1 MKYGMLILERVVSMS
16 DQVQSGQLVSSK
28 ELLSGVRV
36 LEVSS
41 RASGAYAGR
50 LLAAMGADVRRY
62 GPRIDLAAPPVA
74 EGPADQWL
82 HAGKFLPDS
91 LPEPA
96 VAVAGVD
103 VVVLETDTAD
113 DDLVSWARAVGAAAE
128 GLDAP
133 PVVVRLAG
141 AAVDG
146 VTIPS
151 DSLTVGAW
159 AAMSWSIGDADKPP
173 LTLPFDLTDFQL
185 ALYGAAAGL
194 AALLAAPA
202 RSELKS
208 VEVAG
213 RDVLAYYVGMI
224 TANFLPYERPWAR
237 EGARPPGSAGVY
249 PASIF
254 PCSDGHVVLMC
265 RNHKE
270 WHALLAAMGNPEW
283 SRDPKFDDPRV
294 VARLHSD
301 EADTHLMPWI
311 AGQTCDELVE
321 LGRASGLAVAPIVSV
336 REALDEPQFA
346 FRDFFAEVVPGVRT
360 PTVPWRLEELSDAEP
375 LREWQVRGESGDPR
389 RLLEGL
395 RVLDLSWV
403 WSGPLTTSILGDLGA
418 EILKVEHS
426 GHMDTGRQRGRA
438 RRNGVEVEGPEH
450 EATPYFNQMNHGKRS
465 ITVDLK
471 NPASRD
477 ILLDLVEQCDV
488 VVENMRPGVLE
499 RLGLSY
505 ADFASRNPAVVMLS
519 MSMAGQEG
527 PLKSMKGYA
536 GIMAAMSG
544 LESLI
549 GYDEHNIVGSLSPAL
564 GDPNAAGHALCIML
578 GSLIRRRRT
587 GRGCW
592 IDLSQIEALM
602 CVMPAPVI
610 ASQLDGRVDVPVNT
624 HPRFTPY
631 GHFPAA
637 GHDSWV
643 ALAIRSDDEWAAL
656 IELAGATEWSRDPR
670 WESVEG
676 RRAGRDEL
684 TEQIGTWTSGRDRD
698 ALVADLLEKGI
709 AAAPVASFEE
719 MTDSAW
725 VKSRELK
732 VRVEHRYLGETD
744 VYVVPFR
751 FGGEPVGRALPAPL
765 LGADTDEILGE
776 LLDMDAASI
785 QELHR
790 RAVLT

>member
-1 MKYGMLILERVVSMS
+1 MS
-16 DQVQSGQLVSSK
+16 EQVQSRQLVSST

-62 GPRIDLAAPPVA
+62 GPRIDLAAPPAAA
-74 EGPADQWL
+74 EPADQWL
-82 HAGKFLPDS
+82 HAEKLLPDS
-91 LPEPA
+91 LPEPEIA
-96 VAVAGVD
+96 VMGVD

-113 DDLVSWARAVGAAAE
+113 DDWVSWARAVGAAAE
-128 GLDAP
+128 ALDAP

-141 AAVDG
+141 ATVDG
-146 VTIPS
+146 VTVPS

-159 AAMSWSIGDADKPP
+159 SAMSWSIGDADKPP
-173 LTLPFDLTDFQL
+173 LTLPFDLPDFQL

-194 AALLAAPA
+194 VALLAAPDRA
-202 RSELKS
+202 ELRS

-265 RNHKE
+265 RNYKE
-270 WHALLAAMGNPEW
+270 WHALLAAMGNPAW
-283 SRDPKFDDPRV
+283 SREPRFDDPRT

-301 EADTHLMPWI
+301 EADAYLMPWI

-321 LGRASGLAVAPIVSV
+321 LGRASGLAVAPVLSV

-346 FRDFFAEVVPGVRT
+346 FRDFFDDVGPGVRSA
-360 PTVPWRLEELSDAEP
+360 TVPWRLEQSSGAEP
-375 LREWQVRGESGDPR
+375 VRDWQVRGAADDPS

-418 EILKVEHS
+418 EILKVEHG

-465 ITVDLK
+465 ITIDLK
-471 NPASRD
+471 NSASRE
-477 ILLDLVEQCDV
+477 ILLDLVEKCDV

-505 ADFASRNPAVVMLS
+505 ADFASRNPSVVMLS

-527 PLKSMKGYA
+527 PLKAMKGYA

-564 GDPNAAGHALCIML
+564 GDPNAAGHALCILL

-610 ASQLDGRVDVPVNT
+610 ASQLDERVDVPANT
-624 HPRFTPY
+624 HPRFAPY

-656 IELAGATEWSRDPR
+656 VDLAPATEWSRDPR
-670 WESVEG
+670 WQSVEG
-676 RRAGRDEL
+676 RRAGHDEL
-684 TEQIGTWTSGRDRD
+684 ADQLTRWTSCHDRD
-698 ALVADLLEKGI
+698 ALVADLLGKGI
-709 AAAPVASFEE
+709 AAAPVSSFEE

-725 VKSRELK
+725 VKARELK
-732 VRVEHRYLGETD
+732 VRVDHRYLGETE

-751 FGGEPVGRALPAPL
+751 FGGEPVGRALPAPM

-776 LLDMDAASI
+776 LLEMDRARI